1 MAGFVPTREVEK
13 FREHLS
19 GVSDIVIEEKKYF
32 VDDRMKPPTKLRNNR
47 LFRPFEMFV
56 NMYGLPS
63 YTGIDPTPYVAITYM
78 LIFGIMF
85 GDLGQ
90 GLVISLFGFILT
102 KWKKAKLGP
111 IMERIGISSAIFGC
125 LYGSVFGNEDIIKPF
140 FHIEPLYSVLG
151 KPNSIFQ
158 ISTYLLI
165 AALAIGVILI
175 VVSMTMNIVLSF
187 LSLIHI

>member
-1 MAGFVPTREVEK
+1 M
-13 FREHLS
+13 
-19 GVSDIVIEEKKYF
+19 
-32 VDDRMKPPTKLRNNR
+32 TKLRNNR

-158 ISTYLLI
+158 IST
-165 AALAIGVILI
+165 
-175 VVSMTMNIVLSF
+175 
-187 LSLIHI
+187 

>member
-1 MAGFVPTREVEK
+1 
-13 FREHLS
+13 
-19 GVSDIVIEEKKYF
+19 
-32 VDDRMKPPTKLRNNR
+32 
-47 LFRPFEMFV
+47 
-56 NMYGLPS
+56 
-63 YTGIDPTPYVAITYM
+63 
-78 LIFGIMF
+78 MF

-187 LSLIHI
+187 RRKDYSSALFGANGITAAFRKACSLSLSSSISYLNSVLWNIVESGLKRTCVPVLSVVPITFICSL